1 MIIGMPAGHPFQGS
15 QPKHL
20 EEMNSK
26 KQISLPRR
34 PYLSQDSS
42 KPRVCQYN
50 WVHLEPFKWYIR
62 ECGDCN
68 YLGDNKILTK
78 IQIFALTLSLESIWD
93 T

>member
-20 EEMNSK
+20 EEINSK

-50 WVHLEPFKWYIR
+50 WVHLEPFKWNIIVIVSM
-62 ECGDCN
+62 
-68 YLGDNKILTK
+68 YLGDNKILTT
-78 IQIFALTLSLESIWD
+78 IQTFALTDSLEPI
-93 T
+93 

>member
-1 MIIGMPAGHPFQGS
+1 MILGMPAGHPFQGS

-20 EEMNSK
+20 EEINSK

-50 WVHLEPFKWYIR
+50 WVHLEPFKWNIR
-62 ECGDCN
+62 
-68 YLGDNKILTK
+68 
-78 IQIFALTLSLESIWD
+78 
-93 T
+93 